1 MLYFSVYW
9 FAFCCAPDPMSNRLF
24 WLQIL
29 SKNETIKSLVYVFTK
44 SIKRKTQFEVSLETT
59 NSSSVRVHNA
69 FYVNL
74 HTHTHT
80 DWILARSSFAI
91 FCISIT
97 FNDSLSLSLSCLVLL
112 TCICFKLKLSMHVPV
127 AGWHVE
133 RMLLSECS

>member
-74 HTHTHT
+74 RTHTLTGFSLVHPLLS
-80 DWILARSSFAI
+80 LASRSLSMTI
-91 FCISIT
+91 
-97 FNDSLSLSLSCLVLL
+97 SLSLILGPS
-112 TCICFKLKLSMHVPV
+112 HVHMFQIETLD
-127 AGWHVE
+127 ACASGW
-133 RMLLSECS
+133 LAC